1 MKSIIDLLCQ
11 LAINAF
17 YPCQVID
24 TRPGNLPEPA
34 QLLQQLLTSFRT
46 NPGYLLQRRGTPG
59 FRTTLPMP
67 GDRKTM
73 RLIPDLLHQMQRR
86 RISRQR

>member
-11 LAINAF
+11 LAINTL
-17 YPCQVID
+17 YPRQVIN
-24 TRPGNLPEPA
+24 TGPGDLPEPA
-34 QLLQQLLTSFRT
+34 QLLQQLLTPFRT

-59 FRTTLPMP
+59 FRPTLPMT

-73 RLIPDLLHQMQRR
+73 CLIPDLLYQMQCR
-86 RISRQR
+86 